1 MFYPRLTLSLHHNSK
16 DMNNIRNN
24 NAPRFTTFKVTE
36 EKGLLEFLMQ
46 KLDGI
51 SRTKAKAILSGNGVR
66 VDNRLESHFDFKLKP
81 GMTVEISKRRD
92 KFAEHK
98 NPYYHIVY
106 EDRWIIVIDKE
117 PNVLSMGVGKKSTN
131 IKDLLDEYLYQS
143 GQPCTAHVVHRLD
156 RGTSGLMIYAKSV
169 DVQQDLEHSWKD
181 TIIARRYIAAV
192 CGQLEPK
199 DGQVA
204 NWLMENSRFITYS
217 SDIDN
222 GGKYAITDYHT
233 IETGKQYS
241 LVELK
246 LQTGRKNQI
255 RVHMQDLRHPVV
267 GDLKYGC
274 EENPIGRLALHAFR
288 LYFYHPV
295 THQAMKFE
303 TPYPEK
309 FIRLV
314 RR

>member
-1 MFYPRLTLSLHHNSK
+1 M
-16 DMNNIRNN
+16 
-24 NAPRFTTFKVTE
+24 TFKVAE
-36 EKGLLEFLMQ
+36 EKGLLELLMQ
-46 KLDGI
+46 KLEGI

-66 VDNRLESHFDFKLKP
+66 VNGKLESHFDFKLRP
-81 GMTVEISKRRD
+81 GMTVEISKHRD
-92 KFAEHK
+92 KSVEHK

-131 IKDLLDEYLYQS
+131 IKTLLDDYLYQS
-143 GQPCTAHVVHRLD
+143 GQNYTAHVVHRLD
-156 RGTSGLMIYAKSV
+156 RGTSGLIIYAKSV
-169 DVQQDLEHSWKD
+169 DVQQDLEHTWKE
-181 TIIARRYIAAV
+181 TIVDRRYIAVV
-192 CGQLEPK
+192 CGEIQPL

-204 NWLMENSRFITYS
+204 NWLMENKLFLTYS
-217 SDIDN
+217 SPVDN

-233 IETGKQYS
+233 VESGKQYS

-255 RVHMQDLRHPVV
+255 RVHMQDLQHPVV
-267 GDLKYGC
+267 GDFKYGC
-274 EENPIGRLALHAFR
+274 NENPIGRLALHAFR

-295 THQAMKFE
+295 THQLMRFE

-309 FIRLV
+309 FVRLV
-314 RR
+314 RK

>member
-1 MFYPRLTLSLHHNSK
+1 
-16 DMNNIRNN
+16 MNKIRNN
-24 NAPRFTTFKVTE
+24 DAPRFMTFKVTE
-36 EKGLLEFLMQ
+36 EKNLLEFIMQ

-51 SRTKAKAILSGNGVR
+51 SRTKAKAILSGNGVK
-66 VDNRLESHFDFKLKP
+66 VNNRTESHFDFKLMP

-92 KFAEHK
+92 KFTDHK

-131 IKDLLDEYLYQS
+131 IKDLLDEYLYQTE
-143 GQPCTAHVVHRLD
+143 QPCTAHVVHRLD

-169 DVQQDLEHSWKD
+169 DVQQDLEHSWKE
-181 TIIARRYIAAV
+181 TIIDRRYIAVV

-204 NWLMENSRFITYS
+204 NWLMENKHFITYS
-217 SDIDN
+217 SNVDN

-233 IETGKQYS
+233 LETGKNYS
-241 LVELK
+241 LVELR

-255 RVHMQDLRHPVV
+255 RVHMQDLQHPVV
-267 GDLKYGC
+267 GDFKYGC

-295 THQAMKFE
+295 THQVMKFE

-309 FIRLV
+309 FTRLLK
-314 RR
+314 R

>member
-1 MFYPRLTLSLHHNSK
+1 MRNSGNK
-16 DMNNIRNN
+16 T
-24 NAPRFTTFKVTE
+24 ARFITFKVAE
-36 EKGLLEFLMQ
+36 EKGLLELLMQ
-46 KLDGI
+46 KLEGI

-66 VDNRLESHFDFKLKP
+66 VNGKLESHFDFQLKP
-81 GMTVEISKRRD
+81 GMTVEVSKHRD
-92 KFAEHK
+92 KSVEHK

-131 IKDLLDEYLYQS
+131 IKTLLDDYLYQS
-143 GQPCTAHVVHRLD
+143 GQNCTAHVVHRLD
-156 RGTSGLMIYAKSV
+156 RGTSGLIIYAKSV
-169 DVQQDLEHSWKD
+169 DVQQDLEHTWKE
-181 TIIARRYIAAV
+181 TIVDRRYIAVV
-192 CGQLEPK
+192 CGEIQPH

-204 NWLMENSRFITYS
+204 NWLMENKTFLTYS
-217 SDIDN
+217 SPVDN

-233 IETGKQYS
+233 IECGKQYS

-255 RVHMQDLRHPVV
+255 RVHMQDLQHPVV
-267 GDLKYGC
+267 GDFKYGC
-274 EENPIGRLALHAFR
+274 NENPIGRLALHAFR

-295 THQAMKFE
+295 TRQLMRFE

-309 FIRLV
+309 FVRLV
-314 RR
+314 RK

>member
-1 MFYPRLTLSLHHNSK
+1 
-16 DMNNIRNN
+16 MNNIRNN

-181 TIIARRYIAAV
+181 TIIDRRYIAVV
-192 CGQLEPK
+192 CGTIEPR

-204 NWLMENSRFITYS
+204 NWLMENKHFLTYS
-217 SDIDN
+217 SDVDN

-233 IETGKQYS
+233 IEAGPIYS
-241 LVELK
+241 LVEMK

-255 RVHMQDLRHPVV
+255 RVHMQDLQHPIV

-274 EENPIGRLALHAFR
+274 DINPIGRIALHAFR
-288 LYFYHPV
+288 LNFYHPV
-295 THQAMKFE
+295 THQVMKFE
-303 TPYPEK
+303 TPYPDK
-309 FIRLV
+309 FVRLV
-314 RR
+314 KRNS